1 MKIVCRKLM
10 GTLRPVDP
18 VGEDALAKIK
28 NNDLVM
34 VEVKRARSI
43 QHHRLYWALIGKV
56 WENLDQEDYPTADDL
71 SDAIKIAAGHRVR
84 LAMPDGSVAYSAKSI
99 AFAKM
104 DQTEFAAFYE
114 RVCDVIAMH
123 FLPGV
128 TSAELRS
135 EVEQMIG
142 AAA

>member
-1 MKIVCRKLM
+1 MKFVCRKLM

-56 WENLDQEDYPTADDL
+56 WENVDQMLFPSADNL
-71 SDAIKIAAGHRVR
+71 SDCIKIMAGHRIMI
-84 LAMPDGSVAYSAKSI
+84 AMPDGSTAFQAKSI
-99 AFAKM
+99 AFHRM
-104 DQTEFAAFYE
+104 DQTEFSAFYE
-114 RVCDVIAMH
+114 RVCDVIAEH

-128 TSAELRS
+128 TSAELRA
-135 EVEQMIG
+135 EVELMIG

>member
-34 VEVKRARSI
+34 VEVKRARSLP
-43 QHHRLYWALIGKV
+43 HHRLYWALIGKV
-56 WENLDQEDYPTADDL
+56 WENVDQELFPSPDNL
-71 SDAIKIAAGHRVR
+71 SDTIKVMAGHRVQ
-84 LAMPDGSVAYSAKSI
+84 LHMPDGSVAFQAKSI
-99 AFAKM
+99 AFHKM
-104 DQTEFAAFYE
+104 DQAEFSAFYE

-128 TSAELRS
+128 TKDELRA
-135 EVEQMIG
+135 EVQQMIG